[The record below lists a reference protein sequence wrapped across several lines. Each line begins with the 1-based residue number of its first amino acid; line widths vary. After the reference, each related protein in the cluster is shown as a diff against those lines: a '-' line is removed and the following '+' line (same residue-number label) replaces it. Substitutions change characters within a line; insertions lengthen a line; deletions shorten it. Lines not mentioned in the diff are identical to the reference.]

1 MSRLEDAPPTV
12 YRTIVFGVIAY
23 FAVLGFAMITGDPI
37 AFLVANALFGILAIG
52 VGAVLY
58 RQSSRELDPLTAAAT
73 CLVTG
78 GVVQLLWLVTAIP
91 ELNAVASLT
100 VFAGV
105 ALYVAS
111 VWSDR

>member
-1 MSRLEDAPPTV
+1 MTRLEDAPPTV
-12 YRTIVFGVIAY
+12 YRTIVIGVVAY
-23 FAVLGFAMITGDPI
+23 FAVLGYAMIADDPI
-37 AFLVANALFGILAIG
+37 ALLVANALFGIIAIG

-78 GVVQLLWLVTAIP
+78 GVVQLLWLVTVIP
-91 ELNAVASLT
+91 ELNAIASLT

-105 ALYVAS
+105 GLYVVS
-111 VWSDR
+111 VWRDR